1 MSDLNQKYFDI
12 QFENVNKRLDKI
24 DNNVTDL
31 YSRADENIKAI
42 IKIET
47 RLESGNKKFEHLEK
61 EIESIKQACSSVG
74 HGDLKNKVSIL
85 WKVVTVI
92 GTGFLIAL
100 TGILIKIFQSGGKDL
115 P

>member
-24 DNNVTDL
+24 DTSVTDL

-47 RLESGNKKFEHLEK
+47 RLESGNKKFEYFEK
-61 EIESIKQACSSVG
+61 EISMIKESCSQAG
-74 HGDLKNKVSIL
+74 HGDLRSKVNIL

-92 GTGFLIAL
+92 GSGFLIAL
-100 TGILIKIFQSGGKDL
+100 TTLLVKVFQSGGKDL